1 MLRMA
6 HAGVWVQKFKRS
18 RPHAA
23 NAPDVAVES
32 VPRPSPT
39 SRSGQSAPHAHF
51 FEPANGV
58 YLKSERHIPSAIHAF
73 HGRPVI
79 RLPVPF
85 IAVPVEGDKHPT
97 IGLPGNSSVWD
108 HRTLILFRTRNPGKT
123 SGTPL
128 FEGLSGF
135 FEAPVTHRMD
145 CAGHGIVTEYRSPII
160 VGYSGLPRQCT
171 RGIRILPHVAN
182 VDDGFDVIRVPTEGH
197 QLGIIIAAVPGKK
210 LRGLE
215 HQGMTGVPWLQ

>member
-1 MLRMA
+1 MGPQASGAPDHTPQMLRMLL
-6 HAGVWVQKFKRS
+6 
-18 RPHAA
+18 A
-23 NAPDVAVES
+23 NSAQGHRQHHDQ
-32 VPRPSPT
+32 
-39 SRSGQSAPHAHF
+39 GQSAPHAHF

-58 YLKSERHIPSAIHAF
+58 YLKSERHIPSAVHAF

-182 VDDGFDVIRVPTEGH
+182 VDDGFDVIPIKSGDFDPGH
-197 QLGIIIAAVPGKK
+197 QVEDLASIVG
-210 LRGLE
+210 
-215 HQGMTGVPWLQ
+215 